1 VAGSAQPLEHFPRR
15 RVFILQNLQVPLES
29 RGGHCYIRELASWK
43 HLICG
48 HFGQAASPPEEE
60 AKVSLRSFDRRTFL
74 GSVGVGSLLSTATL
88 WPVGPAFA
96 AKEWT
101 LAMPGAAFG
110 FDQVSAIAESLAV
123 QTFEPNAAP
132 LPEHLA
138 SLTPARYHSIHFRA
152 EASLW
157 RGENVPYEVQFFPRG
172 SYFRHLIAV
181 NVIDGD
187 KVSPLPYGGDLFDF
201 TGAELAEPPPNDLG
215 FGGFR
220 LMYPLNRGDHLDEVA
235 VFLGASYFRV
245 VAAGQQYGLSARGLA
260 IDTGLAKKEEF
271 PYFREFWLKKPRPG
285 SRSLDILALLDSESL
300 TGAYQFR
307 LTPGEESVMDVRA
320 CLYTRA
326 AVEKLGIAP
335 LTSMFLYGENGQRPA
350 QELRPE
356 VHDSDGMLLA
366 TGRGEWIWRPL
377 TNRSTLQISSFGDES
392 PRGFG
397 LMQRDRDSRNFL
409 DLDLNYERR
418 PSAWIEPLGAWGKGV
433 AQLIEIP
440 SDSERYDNIGLFW
453 VPERPVEP
461 GQKWPFAYRMR
472 FGSDFSDFPATGR
485 ALSTR
490 EADSGDAA
498 AELRSF
504 AVEFG
509 GGPLAELSDVTAV
522 ELVVSAS
529 AGKLLGA
536 KSRRNAATRTWL
548 ALFDLDPEGNEAV
561 ELRAFLKDRDH
572 ALTET
577 WSYLWKRA

>member
-1 VAGSAQPLEHFPRR
+1 MS
-15 RVFILQNLQVPLES
+15 
-29 RGGHCYIRELASWK
+29 IRY
-43 HLICG
+43 
-48 HFGQAASPPEEE
+48 
-60 AKVSLRSFDRRTFL
+60 FDRRTFL
-74 GSVGVGSLLSTATL
+74 ESVGVGSLLSAATL
-88 WPVGPAFA
+88 WPSGTALA
-96 AKEWT
+96 AKEWS
-101 LAMPGAAFG
+101 LGMPGAAFG
-110 FDQVSAIAESLAV
+110 FDQVNALAESLAV
-123 QTFEPNAAP
+123 QPFEPNAAP

-138 SLTPARYHSIHFRA
+138 QLTPTRYHSIHFRA

-157 RGENVPYEVQFFPRG
+157 RDQGLPYQVQFFPRG

-181 NVIDGD
+181 NVIEGD

-201 TGAELAEPPPNDLG
+201 AGAELSEPPPDDLG

-220 LMYPLNRGDHLDEVA
+220 LMYPLNRNDRLDELA

-245 VAAGQQYGLSARGLA
+245 LAAGQHYGLSARGLA
-260 IDTGLAKKEEF
+260 IDTGLSKKEEF
-271 PYFREFWLKKPRPG
+271 PYFREFWLKRPQPG
-285 SRSLDILALLDSESL
+285 ARTIEIYALLDSESV

-307 LTPGEESVMDVRA
+307 LTPGRESVMDVRA
-320 CLYTRA
+320 SLYTRA

-335 LTSMFLYGENGQRPA
+335 LTSMFLYGENSRRPA
-350 QELRPE
+350 ADLRPE

-377 TNRSTLQISSFGDES
+377 TNRSSLQISSFGDES

-397 LMQRDRDSRNFL
+397 LMQRDRDSRSYL

-418 PSAWIEPLGAWGKGV
+418 PSAWVEPLDGWGKGV

-453 VPERPVEP
+453 IPERPVEP
-461 GQKWPFAYRMR
+461 GQAWPFSYRLR
-472 FGSDFSDFPATGR
+472 FGSDFPDFPATGR
-485 ALSTR
+485 ALATR
-490 EADSGDAA
+490 EAGSGDAGT
-498 AELRSF
+498 ELRSY

-509 GGPLAELSDVTAV
+509 GGPLVELSDESVV

-529 AGKLLGA
+529 AGKLVGA
-536 KSRRNAATRTWL
+536 KSRRNPATGTWL
-548 ALFDLDPEGNEAV
+548 ALFELDPEGNDAV